1 MIHSTSSSGRGVSR
15 TPSDPE
21 TQRVR
26 QPVRLLLVDSL
37 PIVHRGVASVLE
49 LRPDMTLVGNSSDHI
64 EAARL
69 AAELQPDM
77 VVLDI
82 VARGRRAGTL
92 HVRLD
97 LAHKIR
103 RKVPRARCLI
113 YTSFHPS
120 QIVEMALAA
129 HVAGV
134 YSKLDSTHDLPS
146 VIRFLH
152 DNPHETHLSRTVQQT
167 VRQRNHT
174 HQKDV
179 AVLSQ
184 ITERETEI
192 LELVLQGKD
201 SVSIAQA
208 LGISPRTVGTHRS
221 RILHKTKARSFLE
234 LSGFLKRLATLG
246 A

>member
-1 MIHSTSSSGRGVSR
+1 VHSTSSSERGVSR
-15 TPSDPE
+15 TPSEPE

-37 PIVHRGVASVLE
+37 PIVHRGIASVLE
-49 LRPDMTLVGNSSDHI
+49 LRSDVALVGNSSDHI
-64 EAARL
+64 EAVNL
-69 AAELQPDM
+69 AATLQPDM
-77 VVLDI
+77 VILDI
-82 VARGRRAGTL
+82 VARGRRSGTV

-97 LAHKIR
+97 VAHKIQR
-103 RKVPRARCLI
+103 RAPRSRCII
-113 YTSFHPS
+113 YTSFHPN
-120 QIVEMALAA
+120 QIVEMALAE

-134 YSKLDSTHDLPS
+134 YSKLDSTHDLPD

-152 DNPHETHLSRTVQQT
+152 DNPHKIYLSRAVQETTSQHIRS
-167 VRQRNHT
+167 RQ
-174 HQKDV
+174 KG
-179 AVLSQ
+179 ASVLTQ

-192 LELVLQGKD
+192 LELVLQGND
-201 SVSIAQA
+201 SASIARK

-234 LSGFLKRLATLG
+234 LSGALKPLAILR